1 MFADDSATTADEAS
15 ILIIDDMVSNL
26 GVVVGMLESRGYRVS
41 VAQEGGEGL
50 RRAELIR
57 PGVILLDVMLPGMD
71 GFEICR
77 QLKRQDATRHIPV
90 LFMTA
95 LASTE
100 HKVKGFEVGG
110 VDYITKP
117 LQIDEVLA
125 RVGTHLQLH
134 AAQTRLEQQNRQL
147 DNYRRELEQRVAE
160 RTAEL
165 VASNR
170 RLLEEIAER
179 ERTQER
185 LALVDFAL
193 NRVCEAAF
201 LVGED
206 GGFRYVNDEA
216 CRALAYD
223 RETLLKMHV
232 GDVDPNWPSA
242 SWPTFWQSLRR
253 QGSIILE
260 TEHLAGDGRLFP
272 VEVSANYFEYH
283 GVGYNLGLVREISER
298 KRQAAQEETRRR
310 IFEALAQGRELT
322 DILRLVVEYI
332 QQVDPECLGS
342 IMLLDEDGKRL
353 RALASPNLPD
363 DYTAA
368 IDGFVVGDGA
378 GSCGTAV
385 ARAETV
391 IVEDVR
397 IHPYWTEFRHLALDA
412 GLLSCWSEPIFDSS
426 GQVMGTLGIYHR
438 RVGAPTEAQLAL
450 LKRASHFAAIA
461 IERRRI
467 ETKLRASERKFRTL
481 AENSPDLVGRYD
493 SNCRYVYCNPQLQAI
508 LGRPMDGI
516 LGKQPV
522 ELVNFPFVQ
531 GYQDKIAEVLHTGLP
546 AEWVAVS
553 PPIHGVRKIHD
564 HIRFVPEFDGGSQPV
579 SVLAIGR
586 DISQF
591 KEIERQLRTLI
602 ENIPDFVVRLD
613 SQGRHVYVS
622 PIVLRALEV
631 GEDYFLG
638 KTAVEI
644 GVTGD
649 AGNDRAL
656 LDATLRCVRE
666 GRANQIEVAFGGAST
681 QKIYSVA
688 HVPEFDEFGR
698 IETVLGVSRD
708 ITGLKQANRELQ
720 KKEAL
725 LRSLI
730 DSIPDLIFFKDLRSV
745 YLGFNKAFAE
755 FCGHG
760 EAEMVGKSDYDFTT
774 AEIADSFRQ
783 HDYHMLEQGHALRND
798 EWVVYPDGRR
808 VLLNTLKTPL
818 YDENGSI
825 IGIIGISRDITE
837 RHRMEQELVCRE
849 RELRTLAENSPDI
862 IVRYDCAGRRVY
874 ANRGEARIPFAQA
887 VSGGGADSIWR
898 LVSPS
903 MEEFAERL
911 RRVSVQGEADEL
923 LLEVADSAGLPAY
936 YTISMVPEFD
946 DDQRIVSVL
955 VIGHDISGI
964 KRMEAMLRKSELE
977 FRTLAENSPEM
988 IVRYDLD
995 CRRVYINPA
1004 YERETRIPLEK
1015 AWHKT
1020 PTEVWKPMMDAEEY
1034 MRCLQRVMASGRPER
1049 ILLEWLDAEGRLVSH
1064 DMHAVAEYDEDGQTI
1079 GALVIGHNVTDLKNT
1094 ERRLEESR
1102 AQLRVLTAKREEAR
1116 EEERKRIAR
1125 EIHDELGQ
1133 LLNVLRLNVTTLDFR
1148 FGDGNPDLRD
1158 KTLKMVATVDRAI
1171 QMVRSLATRLRP
1183 AVLNAG
1189 IVSALEWLVQE
1200 YAESTGIACELHV
1213 PGDDVPLDEDRAMV
1227 VFRIVQESLTNVLR
1241 HSEASRVDIVIRR
1254 DEGCCE
1260 VEIRD
1265 NGKGFDPDTAGRTNS
1280 YGIVGMRERALILK
1294 GSLNIFPA
1302 PAGGTVL
1309 ILRIPIHGEGQ

>member
-1 MFADDSATTADEAS
+1 MRADNPAPAADQAS

-26 GVVVGMLESRGYRVS
+26 GVVVGMLENRGYRVS

-57 PGVILLDVMLPGMD
+57 PGVILLDVMMPGMD

-77 QLKRQDATRHIPV
+77 QLKCQDATRHIPV
-90 LFMTA
+90 IFMTA

-147 DNYRRELEQRVAE
+147 DQYRRELEQRVEE

-242 SWPTFWQSLRR
+242 SWPAFWQSLRR
-253 QGSIILE
+253 KGSILLE
-260 TEHLAGDGRLFP
+260 TEHLAGDGRRFP
-272 VEVSANYFEYH
+272 VEVSANYFEYL
-283 GVGYNLGLVREISER
+283 GVGYNLGLVRDISER
-298 KRQAAQEETRRR
+298 RRQAAQEETRRR

-322 DILRLVVEYI
+322 DVLLLVIDYI

-353 RALASPNLPD
+353 HALASPSLPD

-368 IDGFVVGDGA
+368 LDGFAIGDGA

-385 ARAETV
+385 ARGETV

-397 IHPYWTEFRHLALDA
+397 THPYWAEFKDLAVGA

-426 GQVMGTLGIYHR
+426 GQVMGTLGFYHR
-438 RVGAPTEAQLAL
+438 RVGGPTDAQLAL

-508 LGRPMDGI
+508 LGRPLEGI

-522 ELVNFPFVQ
+522 ELVDFPFVR
-531 GYQDKIAEVLHTGLP
+531 GYQDKIAEVLRTGLP
-546 AEWVAVS
+546 TEWVAAS
-553 PPIHGVRKIHD
+553 PPISGVRKIHD

-591 KEIERQLRTLI
+591 KEIERQLRSLI

-613 SQGRHVYVS
+613 SHGRYVYVS
-622 PIVLRALEV
+622 PIVLRALGVDEA
-631 GEDYFLG
+631 YFLG

-649 AGNDRAL
+649 AGNDQAL
-656 LDATLRCVRE
+656 LDATLRCVSE
-666 GRANQIEVAFGGAST
+666 GRANQIEIAFGAADA

-698 IETVLGVSRD
+698 IDTVLGVSRD
-708 ITGLKQANRELQ
+708 ITGLKLVNRALQ

-730 DSIPDLIFFKDLRSV
+730 DSIPDLIFFKDLQSV

-760 EAEMVGKSDYDFTT
+760 EAEMVGKSDYDFTS
-774 AEIADSFRQ
+774 AEMADSFRQ
-783 HDYHMLEQGHALRND
+783 YDYQMLKQGRAQHND
-798 EWVVYPDGRR
+798 EWVVYPDGRS

-818 YDENGSI
+818 YDENGDI

-874 ANRGEARIPFAQA
+874 ANRAEAEIPFAEA
-887 VSGGGADSIWR
+887 LSGGAKSAWR
-898 LVSPS
+898 LVSPAR
-903 MEEFAERL
+903 EEFVERL
-911 RRVSVQGEADEL
+911 RCVIADGEADEL
-923 LLEVADSAGLPAY
+923 LLEVADRAGLPAY
-936 YTISMVPEFD
+936 YTVSMVPEFD
-946 DDQRIVSVL
+946 DGKRIVSVL

-988 IVRYDLD
+988 IVRYDRE

-1004 YERETRIPLEK
+1004 YERETCIPLEK

-1020 PTEVWKPMMDAEEY
+1020 PTEVWKPMMDAEDY

-1049 ILLEWLDAEGRLVSH
+1049 ILLEWLDAEARLVSH
-1064 DMHAVAEYDEDGQTI
+1064 DMHAVAEYDEDGQAT
-1079 GALVIGHNVTDLKNT
+1079 GVLVIGHNVTDLKNT

-1116 EEERKRIAR
+1116 EEERKRVAR

-1148 FGDGNPDLRD
+1148 FGDGNPALRD
-1158 KTLKMVATVDRAI
+1158 KTVKMVATVDRAI

-1200 YAESTGIACELHV
+1200 YAESTGIACDLHL
-1213 PGDDVPLDEDRAMV
+1213 PGEDVPLDEDRAMV

-1254 DEGCCE
+1254 DGDCCE

-1294 GSLNIFPA
+1294 GTLDIFPA

-1309 ILRIPIHGEGQ
+1309 KLRIPIHGESQ